1 MSQRP
6 NVPHSSSIAFGLH
19 SHLLIF
25 FESAAMGVKGF
36 VEGGIASIVAGCSTH
51 PLDLIKVRM
60 QLQGE
65 SHVPNPA
72 VQTLRPAL
80 AFQTTT
86 TTTSSAIHMPP
97 PPARVGPVATGIK
110 IFRTEGVAALFS
122 GVSATVLR
130 QTLYSTTRMGL
141 YDILKQKWTDKE
153 TKTMPLSRKITAG
166 LIAGGIGAAVGNP
179 ADVAMVR
186 MQADGRLPVS
196 QRRNY
201 TSVVDAIT
209 RMTKQ
214 EGVTSLWRGSSLTV
228 NRAMLVTASQ
238 LASYDQIKEM
248 ILENGLMKDGLGT
261 HVAASFS
268 AGFVAA
274 VASNPVD
281 VIKTRVMNMKVEA
294 GQKPPY
300 AGALDCAIK
309 TVKAEGPMALYK
321 GFIPTIS
328 RQGPFTVVLFVTLEQ
343 VRKLLKD
350 F

>member
-1 MSQRP
+1 
-6 NVPHSSSIAFGLH
+6 
-19 SHLLIF
+19 
-25 FESAAMGVKGF
+25 MGVKGF
-36 VEGGIASIVAGCSTH
+36 VEGGIASIIAGCSTH

-65 SHVPNPA
+65 TLNKAPA
-72 VQTLRPAL
+72 PHTVHNLRPAL
-80 AFQTTT
+80 AFHGGGGAAASHGNIHVSGPMVRP
-86 TTTSSAIHMPP
+86 TS
-97 PPARVGPVATGIK
+97 VGPVAVGVK
-110 IFRTEGVAALFS
+110 IIQQEGVAALFS

-141 YDILKQKWTDKE
+141 YDMLKQKWSDPNKSN
-153 TKTMPLSRKITAG
+153 MPLSRKIIAG
-166 LIAGGIGAAVGNP
+166 LVAGGIGAAVGNP

-186 MQADGRLPVS
+186 MQADGRLPLD

-201 TSVVDAIT
+201 KSVVDAIT
-209 RMTKQ
+209 QMSKS

-238 LASYDQIKEM
+238 LASYDQFKEM
-248 ILENGLMKDGLGT
+248 ILEKGLMKDGLGT
-261 HVAASFS
+261 HVTASFA

-281 VIKTRVMNMKVEA
+281 VIKTRVMNMKVEPGIA
-294 GQKPPY
+294 PPY
-300 AGALDCAIK
+300 SGALDCAVK
-309 TVKAEGPMALYK
+309 TIKAEGPMALYK

-328 RQGPFTVVLFVTLEQ
+328 RQGPFTIVLFVTLEQ
-343 VRKLLKD
+343 VRKMLKD

>member
-1 MSQRP
+1 M
-6 NVPHSSSIAFGLH
+6 GL
-19 SHLLIF
+19 
-25 FESAAMGVKGF
+25 KGF
-36 VEGGIASIVAGCSTH
+36 VEGGIASIIAGVSTH

-65 SHVPNPA
+65 SHVPNRA
-72 VQTLRPAL
+72 TIQTLRPAL
-80 AFQTTT
+80 AFNG
-86 TTTSSAIHMPP
+86 SSATVAAPSIIHAPP
-97 PPARVGPVATGIK
+97 PSLPPRMGPVAVGVK
-110 IFRTEGVAALFS
+110 IFQTEGVAALFS

-141 YDILKQKWTDKE
+141 YDVLKQKWTDPNSGN
-153 TKTMPLSRKITAG
+153 MPLLRKISAG

-186 MQADGRLPVS
+186 MQADGRLPAA

-201 TSVVDAIT
+201 KSVVDAIT
-209 RMTKQ
+209 QMTKQ

-228 NRAMLVTASQ
+228 NRAMIVTASQ
-238 LASYDQIKEM
+238 LATYDQVKEM
-248 ILENGLMKDGLGT
+248 LIGNGVMKDGLGT
-261 HVAASFS
+261 HVTSSFT

-294 GQKPPY
+294 GAEPPY
-300 AGALDCAIK
+300 TGAMDCALK
-309 TVKAEGPMALYK
+309 TVRAEGPMALYK

>member
-1 MSQRP
+1 M
-6 NVPHSSSIAFGLH
+6 GL
-19 SHLLIF
+19 
-25 FESAAMGVKGF
+25 KGF

-65 SHVPNPA
+65 APPA
-72 VQTLRPAL
+72 NAVLRPAL
-80 AFQTTT
+80 EFHPA
-86 TTTSSAIHMPP
+86 AGAHHHHIHLPP
-97 PPARVGPVATGIK
+97 PPRVGLVSVGLRIVQQDGP
-110 IFRTEGVAALFS
+110 AALFS

-141 YDILKQKWTDKE
+141 YEIIKKKWTDPN
-153 TKTMPLSRKITAG
+153 TNNMPLMRKLTAG

-186 MQADGRLPVS
+186 MQADGRLPIS

-201 TSVVDAIT
+201 KSVVDAISQ
-209 RMTKQ
+209 MSKN
-214 EGVTSLWRGSSLTV
+214 EGVSSLWRGSSLTV

-238 LASYDQIKEM
+238 LASYDQFKEM
-248 ILENGLMKDGLGT
+248 ILEKDLMKDGIGT
-261 HVAASFS
+261 HVTASFA
-268 AGFVAA
+268 AGFVAS
-274 VASNPVD
+274 VVSNPVD

-294 GQKPPY
+294 GAAEPPY
-300 AGALDCAIK
+300 SGAIDCAMK
-309 TVKAEGPMALYK
+309 SVRAEGAMALYK

-343 VRKLLKD
+343 VRKLFKD

>member
-1 MSQRP
+1 
-6 NVPHSSSIAFGLH
+6 
-19 SHLLIF
+19 
-25 FESAAMGVKGF
+25 MGVKGF
-36 VEGGIASIVAGCSTH
+36 VEGGIASIIAGCSTH

-65 SHVPNPA
+65 TPIPA
-72 VQTLRPAL
+72 PATVQNLRPAL
-80 AFQTTT
+80 AFHSGATTHAANIHFPAP
-86 TTTSSAIHMPP
+86 SAVAPP
-97 PPARVGPVATGIK
+97 RVGPVAVGVK
-110 IFRTEGVAALFS
+110 IIQQEGVAALFS

-141 YDILKQKWTDKE
+141 YDMLKQKWTDPN
-153 TKTMPLSRKITAG
+153 TNNMPLSSKIVAG

-186 MQADGRLPVS
+186 MQADGRLPMAE
-196 QRRNY
+196 RRNY
-201 TSVVDAIT
+201 KSVVDAIT
-209 RMTKQ
+209 QMSKS
-214 EGVTSLWRGSSLTV
+214 EGITSLWRGSSLTV

-238 LASYDQIKEM
+238 LASYDQFKET
-248 ILENGLMKDGLGT
+248 ILEKGLMKDGLGT
-261 HVAASFS
+261 HVTASFA

-281 VIKTRVMNMKVEA
+281 VIKTRVMNMKVA
-294 GQKPPY
+294 PGMAPPY
-300 AGALDCAIK
+300 SGALDCAMK
-309 TVKAEGPMALYK
+309 TIKAEGPMALYK

-343 VRKLLKD
+343 VRKMLKD

>member
-1 MSQRP
+1 
-6 NVPHSSSIAFGLH
+6 
-19 SHLLIF
+19 
-25 FESAAMGVKGF
+25 MGVKGF
-36 VEGGIASIVAGCSTH
+36 VEGGIASIIAGCSTH

-65 SHVPNPA
+65 SPA
-72 VQTLRPAL
+72 PATATVQNLRPAL
-80 AFQTTT
+80 AFHTTHA
-86 TTTSSAIHMPP
+86 SNIHIPP
-97 PPARVGPVATGIK
+97 LRVGPVSVGVK
-110 IFRTEGVAALFS
+110 IFQQEGVSALFS

-141 YDILKQKWTDKE
+141 YDMLKQKWADPNTNN
-153 TKTMPLSRKITAG
+153 MPLSRKIVAG

-179 ADVAMVR
+179 ADMAMVR
-186 MQADGRLPVS
+186 MQADGRLPMA

-201 TSVVDAIT
+201 KSVVDAIIQ
-209 RMTKQ
+209 MSKS

-238 LASYDQIKEM
+238 LASYDEFKEM
-248 ILENGLMKDGLGT
+248 ILRKGLMKDGLGT
-261 HVAASFS
+261 HVTASFA

-281 VIKTRVMNMKVEA
+281 VIKTRVMNMKVEPGVA
-294 GQKPPY
+294 PPY
-300 AGALDCAIK
+300 NGALDCAMK
-309 TVKAEGPMALYK
+309 TIKAEGPMALYK

-328 RQGPFTVVLFVTLEQ
+328 RQGPFTIVLFVTLEQ
-343 VRKLLKD
+343 VRKILKD